1 VNSGNGDRSRRR
13 ALILAGGGIKV
24 AFQAGVLQ
32 VWLDEAG
39 LDFDLAD
46 GASGGTFNLAMY
58 VQGMSGTEIADNW
71 RKLPA
76 DAGVDPNWH
85 EYTKL
90 FLGESLMKLD
100 KFRDVVFPLWGLDW
114 EKINASQVDASFN
127 VYNFSK
133 HELEILE
140 PAQMDAEFLVACV
153 SLPMWF
159 PPVRKNGQIYIDPV
173 YNTDAN
179 LEEAIRRG
187 ADELWVIWTVSERG
201 EWNDGFVNQY
211 FQVIETAAVGRY
223 KQVLKRIEDSNA
235 KLARGE
241 QGEFGRPIEVKEL
254 RDEVPLQYLINLSSD
269 RLHEAVERG
278 VAAGRRWC
286 AQYGIPLAG
295 QAPDA
300 PTPGTSVS
308 FTEEMKGYVTL
319 GETDFERGFRE
330 GKHAKTRLMVH
341 LRIQADDVGR
351 FVVDSAHEA
360 SVTGY
365 VESEALG
372 GRLPVETGSSFNLF
386 IDEGDPRDKR
396 MLYRLFFKDGQGR
409 ELTLSG
415 HKNVHDDPGNDLYS
429 DTTTLY
435 TSVLAGRVTAEQ
447 EQGAEVVAAGIIR
460 IHLLDF
466 LKQLTT
472 FRTAGGSGAEQAS
485 ALGRF
490 GRLFLG
496 SLWDVYAARI
506 LSSGPF

>member
-1 VNSGNGDRSRRR
+1 MSTTDGSSPRRR

-39 LDFDLAD
+39 LEFDLAD
-46 GASGGTFNLAMY
+46 GASGGTFNLAMW

-85 EYTKL
+85 EYPKL
-90 FLGESLMKLD
+90 FMGESLMKLD
-100 KFRDVVFPLWGLDW
+100 KFRDRVFPLWGLDW
-114 EKINASQVDASFN
+114 DKINASQREASFN
-127 VYNFSK
+127 VYNFSN

-140 PAQMDAEFLVACV
+140 PSQMDAEFLVACV

-173 YNTDAN
+173 YITDAN

-223 KQVLKRIEDSNA
+223 KQVLARIAASNA
-235 KLARGE
+235 AIAAGDH
-241 QGEFGRPIEVKEL
+241 GEFGRPIEVKEL

-278 VAAGRRWC
+278 VQAGRRWC
-286 AQYGIPLAG
+286 LAHGIPIEPEPETA
-295 QAPDA
+295 APG
-300 PTPGTSVS
+300 PSLR
-308 FTEEMKGYVTL
+308 FTEEMKGFVTL
-319 GETDFERGFRE
+319 GESDFDRGYRE
-330 GKHAKTRLMVH
+330 GKGSRTHLMVH
-341 LRIQADDVGR
+341 LTIEADNVNR
-351 FVVDSAHEA
+351 FVVDARHEA

-365 VESEALG
+365 VECDALG
-372 GRLPVETGSSFNLF
+372 GRLPIEAGSTFNLF
-386 IDEGDPRDKR
+386 TDEGDPRSKR
-396 MLYRLFFKDGQGR
+396 MLYRLFFTDGQGR
-409 ELTLSG
+409 QLTLGG
-415 HKNVHDDPGNDLYS
+415 HKEVHDDPRDDLFA

-435 TSVLAGRVTAEQ
+435 TRILAGHVSADGDA
-447 EQGAEVVAAGIIR
+447 GAQVVGAGIIR
-460 IHLLDF
+460 IQLLDF
-466 LKQLTT
+466 LRQLTT
-472 FRTAGGSGAEQAS
+472 FRTSGGSVTEQAS
-485 ALGRF
+485 ALTRF

-496 SLWDVYAARI
+496 SLWDVYAARV
-506 LSSGPF
+506 LSSGPL

>member
-1 VNSGNGDRSRRR
+1 MSSTDGGARPRR

-39 LDFDLAD
+39 LEFDLAD
-46 GASGGTFNLAMY
+46 GASGGTFNLAMW
-58 VQGMSGTEIADNW
+58 VQGMTGTEIADNW

-76 DAGVDPNWH
+76 EAGVDPNWH
-85 EYTKL
+85 EYPKL

-100 KFRDVVFPLWGLDW
+100 KFRDSAFTTWGLDW
-114 EKINASQVDASFN
+114 EKINASQREATFN

-133 HELEILE
+133 HQLEILE

-173 YNTDAN
+173 YITDAN

-223 KQVLKRIEDSNA
+223 KQVLARIAASNEA
-235 KLARGE
+235 LAAGQ
-241 QGEFGRPIEVKEL
+241 QGEFGRHIEVKEL

-278 VAAGRRWC
+278 VEAARRWC
-286 AQYGIPLAG
+286 LARGIAIEPEPDKT
-295 QAPDA
+295 APG
-300 PTPGTSVS
+300 PSLR
-308 FTEEMKGYVTL
+308 FTEEMKGFVAL
-319 GETDFERGFRE
+319 GETDFENGYRE
-330 GKHAKTRLMVH
+330 GKSAGSRLMVH
-341 LRIQADDVGR
+341 LTIEADNVNR
-351 FVVDSAHEA
+351 FVVDPEHEA
-360 SVTGY
+360 AVTGY
-365 VESEALG
+365 VDCEALG
-372 GRLPVETGSSFNLF
+372 GRLEVESGSTFNLF
-386 IDEGDPRDKR
+386 VDEGDPRSKR
-396 MLYRLFFKDGQGR
+396 MLYRLLVTDGQGR
-409 ELTLSG
+409 QLTVSG
-415 HKNVHDDPGNDLYS
+415 HKEVHDDPGLDLYA

-435 TSVLAGRVTAEQ
+435 TRVLAGHVSAEQ
-447 EQGAEVVAAGIIR
+447 EAGAEVVAAGIIR
-460 IHLLDF
+460 IHLVDF
-466 LKQLTT
+466 LRQLTT
-472 FRTAGGSGAEQAS
+472 FRTSGGSVKEQAA

-490 GRLFLG
+490 GALFLG
-496 SLWDVYAARI
+496 SLWDVYAARV
-506 LSSGPF
+506 LSSGPV